1 MSSRIVGKHILISG
15 ASSGIGK
22 ALAEQLSVN
31 GNTLY
36 LVSRNGEALQ
46 QLKIKGEEN
55 GATIHTCVADLSIM
69 KEVIKVARF
78 MYEKAPVLDILINN
92 AGISQRSK
100 ADDTTEEVDR
110 EIMELNFFSPVKLT
124 KLLWPNLHKSS
135 HANIV
140 NISSVTGTFGFPQR
154 SAYAASKH
162 AMEGFFESWMLET
175 KSPNIHFTIVAPG
188 RIQTNIS
195 YNALKNDGT
204 KHQIFDS
211 GQAKGISA
219 KTCAKLIIQGIVK
232 NKRKIYIVKE
242 EKVLIWLHR
251 FFPSVFVY
259 LVKKLGL
266 K

>member
-1 MSSRIVGKHILISG
+1 MSSRIAGKHILITG

-36 LVSRNGEALQ
+36 LAARNATALQELKLNGEA
-46 QLKIKGEEN
+46 N
-55 GATIHTCVADLSIM
+55 GAIVHICIADLSRM
-69 KEVIKVARF
+69 TEV
-78 MYEKAPVLDILINN
+78 EKLAIFVSQKTTALDILINN
-92 AGISQRSK
+92 AGISQRSQ
-100 ADDTTEEVDR
+100 AEETTEQVDR
-110 EIMELNFFSPVKLT
+110 EIMELNFFSPAKLT
-124 KLLWPNLHKSS
+124 KLLWPLLLKSS

-162 AMEGFFESWMLET
+162 AMEGFFESWMLEN
-175 KSPNIHFTIVAPG
+175 KASNIHFTIVAPG

-204 KHQIFDS
+204 KHQILDS

-219 KTCAKLIIQGIVK
+219 NTCGKRIIQGIVK